1 MPFWHPWCRGKYKSK
16 RGKEKCKNEKSELR
30 KESEKD
36 QRECRPIRNILPL
49 RSFAL
54 RGLVVRRREVDTSR
68 G

>member
-1 MPFWHPWCRGKYKSK
+1 MPFGTRGVERTINVKKVRKSVK
-16 RGKEKCKNEKSELR
+16 MESRELR

-36 QRECRPIRNILPL
+36 QRECRPVRNALPL

-54 RGLVVRRREVDTSR
+54 RGMVRL